1 MPAEQAD
8 VVKKA
13 LEELGDVDQFL
24 VDELGYSSKEEL
36 HQALAA
42 EQIDSVA
49 MAIHQMNQGSA
60 FIIGDQTGIGKGR
73 QAAALIRY
81 GVKKGGCPVFITVK
95 KALFSDMYRDLCDIG
110 SPGLRPFI
118 WSADDSQHSGAV
130 TDKDGNVVYQMPS
143 KKEQERVVAYINEN
157 GKLPPEYDYVLTTYD
172 SFKSGTMDYE
182 GGQKKARQFP
192 RGKKPSAV
200 HHNGQAKRD
209 ALETLAGN
217 SYVIMDES
225 HNAGGEGSNV
235 GYYLQYITTKA
246 KGITF
251 LSATFAK
258 RPGNMPIYSLKTAI
272 SKAGV
277 AVNELIDAVKRG
289 GATFQEIMSK
299 ALTEAGQMIRRE
311 RDMTGVTIDWRGIED
326 EAVIQKQREQYDKVI
341 GLFND
346 IINFQRRYVDPIV
359 DNLNDKEAEVQGSVE
374 HTPGTRDMGINNT
387 PFASRT
393 YNMVQQILLSLKAE
407 EAAKR
412 AIEHLKAGHKPVITV
427 ANTNEGAADEVAA
440 ADGESMA
447 MPDLSVNLKKGLRGT
462 LRITRKDAFGNTQNE
477 EIPFDR
483 LSPEGQERYAEIM
496 EAIEN
501 ASTGLSLS
509 PIDVIKNELKK
520 AGYKV
525 GELTGRQAEFVYNAD
540 GTVKRVRRTDTDK
553 KKVAADFNNGKL
565 DALILNRSA
574 GTGISLH
581 ASSKFKDQHQRVM
594 IVAQAQGDVNDEVQ
608 IRGRIDRTGQV
619 QRGMYEYVVSQIPSE
634 QRLLMMLKSKLRSLD
649 ANTTSSQKSKFNEM
663 DVQDIINKYGDQ
675 IVIQYLAEHT
685 DFAEKMQNPLKWQGD
700 WQVEPSESLI
710 ASAQKAEGDGA
721 TASKVLGRMA
731 LLTVKEQEQMLDEIG
746 ELYQAEIDRLDE
758 MGENDLEITE
768 MPLKA
773 KTISKEVWET
783 GIEPGGNNPFADNTY
798 IETVQMD
805 VLKKPMKGEEVK
817 AAQERLLSSAATK
830 SHPTV
835 KSWEDFK
842 KATMEK
848 VNEWAEQKK
857 KETTEAVTERAKK
870 KATAEQEKYIKGAK
884 KSQEKNGMTDA
895 EIERNGK
902 AQYDHFYKE
911 EMDKLDK
918 SLAAIEAQRQVFE
931 YALDTFS
938 TDGVYAIPSNIYDLG
953 GITFEPGMGK
963 LIDVK
968 ISDNFSPNAS
978 TLTFAT
984 LDGRR
989 KITVPINGR
998 VKQQNDEKRELFP
1011 VMTTLTAQARHG
1023 MFGQNVANTLKVLEQ
1038 NLDNWDKLTSSAARK
1053 EGHIITGNLLKAL
1066 VSTREQGAGG
1076 KLISYTT
1083 DTGEVRQG
1091 ILMPDNFD
1099 PGALTSKT
1107 PISSMKEE
1115 LRYSRDKVE
1124 SIDGEVQIRVTNDW
1138 DWKDG
1143 GYNTLE
1149 LTVPKSKKK
1158 GEKYFNDEVLLS
1170 LMNGQFEGSGKMKA
1184 EFPRANLD
1192 AVMKRLDEMGVTV
1205 KEERKDSGTRLREG
1219 SAPANSQPTEKMK
1232 GHLTKLA
1239 KKIGTKVVFH
1249 DDASTITNAKVKE
1262 ALQKGKKVAGWFDP
1276 KDNSVHFYMPNIKDR
1291 YEAEKTI
1298 WHEVVGHK
1306 GMRALLGEEGYRTFM
1321 RRLWMDKSEDLD
1333 EMRQWV
1339 TANFMSY
1346 GGDLYETMDEWFAYN
1361 VVEPSVPKTLWD
1373 KVLLVLGDVLRK
1385 LGFMN
1390 TPNMKDM
1397 KYMLWLSRNA
1407 IREGDAWTELK
1418 RNAVLAKLDLETR
1431 QNARTALDGT
1441 RARDGFANTPTG
1453 DTERQMYRNGLMRK
1467 MFAWTEAH
1475 QDYMASAKLLMD
1487 AILKGRKVLDR
1498 FNFYWLENHS
1508 DPKIMTAEILYK
1520 RDYCEPMDAA
1530 IGRCLAA
1537 IGGKLSEAYE
1547 TLEDYMA
1554 MKHGLERNRE
1564 FFVRDWLE
1572 AKRRKT
1578 PRLKDLDEEA
1588 KREYERAARGIIQGF
1603 EDGQIETE
1611 EERDSEL
1618 RKALEDCY
1626 SAMLDRIEEGWVAIK
1641 SQHTENLADYLSG
1654 LDDYI
1659 REHIDGEYNPNEHDY
1674 SGLTS
1679 FNLNDN
1685 VNDNEDYDD
1694 DAVIGYVM
1702 DMEGKIGEENVEEL
1716 WKQKGRMTQFALDV
1730 EHEAG
1735 LITDKN
1741 YEKVSQMFHWYMPLR
1756 KWDEDMAE
1764 DIWSY
1769 MNSRKNTYV
1778 GNTLMKAKGRKS
1790 RAEMPIG
1797 TMFAMGGNA
1806 IVRAARNEVKQ
1817 SFAGFVRKY
1826 EKPGDDA
1833 LVTELEAWVENLGTE
1848 ENPDWVYSFPDIPE
1862 GATRDEI
1869 IQAKAAW
1876 AQHMLD
1882 LMQEGRA
1889 MRVKQGDSIPYRF
1902 ENKKRSRPEHIVEVY
1917 EDGRPHFF
1925 IVNDNPRAAQAINGQ
1940 LKPETK
1946 HKYAAIVNR
1955 LLSSLA
1961 TSYSPTFVVR
1971 NAFRD
1976 AEYATNILLVK
1987 EGRRYAGRFAKNYA
2001 KLTMTGNQKDSVP
2014 LIFTLF
2020 KKFRKGTLDMDN
2032 ETERMFKEFVEN
2044 GGITGY
2050 VMENNAER
2058 WEQEILAGV
2067 KKIGENKV
2075 VGVTKNIGN
2084 LIKEGL
2090 DKYGEGV
2097 ENAARF
2103 ATYMTSRQGAKNK
2116 DGRTYSEM
2124 PRSIIRSVHDAKE
2137 VSVNFNRKGAGHK
2150 TESLLNEK
2158 GEKTRNAVAAAK
2170 TAQYMRVNTLFY
2182 NAGLQGVMN
2191 SLTNAKKKPW
2201 WFAAKFAIPTMTL
2214 GMVMALANYGLALL
2228 LDDDDDRKKYGTDP
2242 YADLPEYTRRQN
2254 VCIYLGHGKF
2264 AMIPLSIEHRALY
2277 GIGDILAGEGVVD
2290 GLTDYKGEN
2299 LKSVDR
2305 SLGLDILKQLTAF
2318 SPVDYNSKETGIE
2331 GVTGWGVGIVMP
2343 AYVAPFVN
2351 AYFNTSWTG
2360 TPIQKESK
2368 YDNGTT
2374 PEYLLAKDYTNDVMV
2389 SGSKLWHELWGGNE
2403 VQRAGRAEGNK
2414 FSKAVGSVI
2423 GDKAVE
2429 YIGEISPAKMEYI
2442 VEQYSGETVKGAGG
2456 VKNLFE
2462 MIFGDKPTDLRKV
2475 PIAKAFV
2482 TTPNDN
2488 TMYRR
2493 TNTKYWKYVDE
2504 FRKVEQE
2511 NRDYRKKVDSEKGD
2525 TKDLYEKYFNRFKES
2540 KRYRQWRIYHPKKG
2554 QEGRN
2559 YKKEIDEWTDKIKNE
2574 NDPIQKSGYTMDRNL
2589 VIQEL
2594 VEQLEGTE

>member
-1 MPAEQAD
+1 
-8 VVKKA
+8 
-13 LEELGDVDQFL
+13 
-24 VDELGYSSKEEL
+24 
-36 HQALAA
+36 
-42 EQIDSVA
+42 
-49 MAIHQMNQGSA
+49 
-60 FIIGDQTGIGKGR
+60 
-73 QAAALIRY
+73 
-81 GVKKGGCPVFITVK
+81 
-95 KALFSDMYRDLCDIG
+95 
-110 SPGLRPFI
+110 
-118 WSADDSQHSGAV
+118 
-130 TDKDGNVVYQMPS
+130 
-143 KKEQERVVAYINEN
+143 
-157 GKLPPEYDYVLTTYD
+157 
-172 SFKSGTMDYE
+172 
-182 GGQKKARQFP
+182 
-192 RGKKPSAV
+192 
-200 HHNGQAKRD
+200 
-209 ALETLAGN
+209 
-217 SYVIMDES
+217 
-225 HNAGGEGSNV
+225 
-235 GYYLQYITTKA
+235 
-246 KGITF
+246 
-251 LSATFAK
+251 
-258 RPGNMPIYSLKTAI
+258 
-272 SKAGV
+272 
-277 AVNELIDAVKRG
+277 
-289 GATFQEIMSK
+289 
-299 ALTEAGQMIRRE
+299 MIRRE

-326 EAVIQKQREQYDKVI
+326 ESVIQKQREQYDKVI

-346 IINFQRRYVDPIV
+346 IINFQRTYVDPIV
-359 DNLNDKEAEVQGSVE
+359 DNLNDQEADVQGSVD

-483 LSPEGQERYAEIM
+483 LSPEGQARYAEIM
-496 EAIEN
+496 DAIEN

-525 GELTGRQAEFVYNAD
+525 GELTGRQAEFVYNED
-540 GTVKRVRRTDTDK
+540 GTVKRVKRTDTDK
-553 KKVAADFNNGKL
+553 KKVAADFNNGNL

-581 ASSKFKDQHQRVM
+581 ASTKFKDQRQRVM

-619 QRGMYEYVVSQIPSE
+619 LRGMYEYVVSQIPSE

-663 DVQDIINKYGDQ
+663 DVQDIINKYGDA
-675 IVIQYLAEHT
+675 IVVQYLAEHP
-685 DFAEKMQNPLKWQGD
+685 DLAEKMQNPLKWKGD
-700 WQVEPSESLI
+700 WRDMSSDQLISE
-710 ASAQKAEGDGA
+710 AEKAEGDGG

-746 ELYQAEIDRLDE
+746 DLYQAEIDRLDE

-773 KTISKEVWET
+773 KTLSKAVWEA

-798 IETVQMD
+798 VEKVQMD
-805 VLKKPMKGEEVK
+805 VLKKPMKGAEVK
-817 AAQERLLSSAATK
+817 GSQERLLRSTEGAE
-830 SHPTV
+830 V
-835 KSWEDFK
+835 SWEDFK
-842 KATMEK
+842 AATMAK
-848 VNEWAEQKK
+848 VNEWAEAKK
-857 KETTEAVTERAKK
+857 AETRKSITERAKK
-870 KATAEQEKYIKGAK
+870 KATAEQEKYVKGAK
-884 KSQEKNGMTDA
+884 KSQEKNGLTDA
-895 EIERNGK
+895 EIEKNGQL
-902 AQYDHFYKE
+902 QYDHFYNE
-911 EMDKLDK
+911 EMEKLDK
-918 SLAAIEAQRQVFE
+918 ALAGIEAQRQVFE
-931 YALDTFS
+931 VALDSFS
-938 TDGVYAIPSNIYDLG
+938 TDGVYAIPMNIYDLG
-953 GITFEPGMGK
+953 SMTFEPGIGK

-968 ISDNFSPNAS
+968 ISENFSPNSS

-998 VKQQNDEKRELFP
+998 VKQQNGEKRELFP
-1011 VMTTLTAQARHG
+1011 VINTLTAQTRNG
-1023 MFGQNVANTLKVLEQ
+1023 MFGQNVSNMLKVLGQ
-1038 NLDNWDKLTSSAARK
+1038 NLDSWDKLTSTAARK
-1053 EGHIITGNLLKAL
+1053 EGYIITGNLLKAL

-1124 SIDGEVQIRVTNDW
+1124 SADGEVSIRVTSEW

-1205 KEERKDSGTRLREG
+1205 KEEKKDSGTRMRDVEEYTEEEQRKNEEISPEEVDDSGTRFRIVEDEDLINELESGEKVTVYRAMQLQDGKLYPPMAAKVNGKWQDALPIGQWSQADEHPELVDKNGKFNLDKGNGKMVRGVVYAPYMHGSTTMLNDQFKEAQDRPELVVVEAEMPASELTSGYQAEKSPRKTGMLDWKAGTIQGQLTGTRQVMLSRWVKPVRIVPSSEVAASIKEMIDGQVEVMPTNVVTPEQREELEKLGVKFVKTDNKEIIQEGEHKGEQYSSAYGKKAKSRGVRLREG
-1219 SAPANSQPTEKMK
+1219 EAAMESQPINNGTSSAVKMK
-1232 GHLTKLA
+1232 EHITKVA
-1239 KKIGTKVVFH
+1239 KKIGAKVVFH
-1249 DDASTITNAKVKE
+1249 DDASTITNQKVKE
-1262 ALQKGKKVAGWFDP
+1262 ALESGKKVAGWFDP
-1276 KDNSVHFYMPNIKDR
+1276 KDGSVHFFMPNIKSR

-1339 TANFMSY
+1339 TANFMRY

-1373 KVLLVLGDVLRK
+1373 KVLLVLGNVLRK

-1407 IREGDAWTELK
+1407 IREGDAWTQLQ
-1418 RNAVLAKLDLETR
+1418 RNAVLAKLDLESSR
-1431 QNARTALDGT
+1431 RATAYGKDAA

-1467 MFAWTEAH
+1467 MYAWTEAH

-1498 FNFYWLENHS
+1498 FNFYWKENHS
-1508 DPKIMTAEILYK
+1508 DSKIKIAEDLYV
-1520 RDYCEPMDAA
+1520 RDYCKPMEAA

-1618 RKALEDCY
+1618 RKALEDSY
-1626 SAMLDRIEEGWVAIK
+1626 SAMLDRIDEGWIAMK
-1641 SQHTENLADYLSG
+1641 SQPTDNLAEWLKG

-1674 SGLTS
+1674 SGLTALQPTPTPS
-1679 FNLNDN
+1679 Q
-1685 VNDNEDYDD
+1685 EEGSYDD

-1716 WKQKGRMTQFALDV
+1716 WKQKGRMTQFALDI

-1862 GATRDEI
+1862 GATRDDI

-1925 IVNDNPRAAQAINGQ
+1925 IVNDNPRAAQAINGK

-1946 HKYAAIVNR
+1946 HKLTAKINR
-1955 LLSSLA
+1955 FMSSVF
-1961 TSYSPTFVVR
+1961 TSYSPTFMAR

-1976 AEYATNILLVK
+1976 AEFASSMLSVK
-1987 EGRRYAGRFAKNYA
+1987 EGWDYCKRFMENYM
-2001 KLTMTGNQKDSVP
+2001 KVTHFMGKRP
-2014 LIFTLF
+2014 LMFTLF
-2020 KKFRKGTLDMDN
+2020 RKFRDGTLN
-2032 ETERMFKEFVEN
+2032 ESNKMERYFKEFAEQ

-2067 KKIGENKV
+2067 KEIGQRKV
-2075 VGVTKNIGN
+2075 VGLTK
-2084 LIKEGL
+2084 GL
-2090 DKYGEGV
+2090 VKRFMDGVEHAGEAI

-2103 ATYMTSRQGAKNK
+2103 ATYVTSRE
-2116 DGRTYSEM
+2116 DGRT
-2124 PRSIIRSVHDAKE
+2124 ITRSVTDAKE

-2150 TESLLNEK
+2150 TETLLNEK
-2158 GEKTRNAVAAAK
+2158 GEKTSNTVWAAK
-2170 TAQYMRVNTLFY
+2170 TGQYMRANTLFY
-2182 NAGLQGVMN
+2182 NASLQGIVN
-2191 SLTNAKKKPW
+2191 SVGNAMRKPW
-2201 WFAAKFAIPTMTL
+2201 WFAAKFAIPPMVL
-2214 GMVMALANYGLALL
+2214 GALIPVFNAWVHAM
-2228 LDDDDDRKKYGTDP
+2228 LDDDDDKVSNDP
-2242 YADLPEYTRRQN
+2242 YADLPEYTRRMN
-2254 VCIYLGHGKF
+2254 MCLYIGHGKF
-2264 AMIPLSIEHRALY
+2264 LMIPLSIEHRAFFGL
-2277 GIGDILAGEGVVD
+2277 GDIMAGQTYNE
-2290 GLTDYKGEN
+2290 K
-2299 LKSVDR
+2299 LKSVDHPFAVDAVR
-2305 SLGLDILKQLTAF
+2305 QLTAF

-2331 GVTGWGVGIVMP
+2331 GVTGWGVGMVVP
-2343 AYVAPFVN
+2343 AYVSPLVN
-2351 AYFNTSWTG
+2351 AYFNKSWTG
-2360 TPIQKESK
+2360 SQIQRENNYGGS
-2368 YDNGTT
+2368 NL
-2374 PEYLLAKDYTNDVMV
+2374 PEYQKAKDYTNRRLVDA
-2389 SGSKLWHELWGGNE
+2389 SRLWHELWGGDE
-2403 VQRAGRAEGNK
+2403 AVRAGRNQNSTVMEW
-2414 FSKAVGSVI
+2414 
-2423 GDKAVE
+2423 
-2429 YIGEISPAKMEYI
+2429 IGEVSPAKMEYV
-2442 VEQYSGETVKGAGG
+2442 VEQYFGEPGKIGSGVSD
-2456 VKNLFE
+2456 LFS
-2462 MIFGDKPTDLRKV
+2462 MMFGDKEADLRKIPV
-2475 PIAKAFV
+2475 VKAFM
-2482 TTPNDN
+2482 TLPNDN
-2488 TMYRR
+2488 TQFRR
-2493 TNTKYWKYVDE
+2493 VNTKYWKYRDE
-2504 FRKVEQE
+2504 FKKTEQDD
-2511 NRDYRKKVDSEKGD
+2511 RQYRARIETNPDLKLEYETKFKKTRRYKQWKLYNPGKGGD
-2525 TKDLYEKYFNRFKES
+2525 DFKYKKTIEDLQ
-2540 KRYRQWRIYHPKKG
+2540 KRINAEDDPVQKKG
-2554 QEGRN
+2554 LTRERN
-2559 YKKEIDEWTDKIKNE
+2559 AY
-2574 NDPIQKSGYTMDRNL
+2574 
-2589 VIQEL
+2589 VQEL
-2594 VEQLEGTE
+2594 VELLEGVE